1 MSEGKPSRQLY
12 VPWRRDTAIPGSE
25 SATSDVGA
33 KYGRTSPEVAP
44 RLEGVPI
51 PDIEEF
57 CTQFE
62 LESFGDR
69 RVLVKCEVFVVI
81 RESAHVSHSS
91 PLAEI
96 EPVEAADR
104 LEGRRVEQREL

>member
-33 KYGRTSPEVAP
+33 KYGRTSSEVAP

-51 PDIEEF
+51 PDNE
-57 CTQFE
+57 QP
-62 LESFGDR
+62 R
-69 RVLVKCEVFVVI
+69 RK
-81 RESAHVSHSS
+81 
-91 PLAEI
+91 
-96 EPVEAADR
+96 
-104 LEGRRVEQREL
+104 RRGILKQRELMS